1 VQDFDFPEE
10 EKIRGRLSAPIIFDT
25 QINILQ
31 TKKSAG
37 RCIHMFVFAFSYA
50 VLSLSGDFAVISQS
64 HGYHETTTKENCAAI
79 KTPVHMDLST
89 KRTTVAMLFLLRV
102 CCARTPEVDISYK
115 NSTIKTRYHLE
126 EFDSFN

>member
-1 VQDFDFPEE
+1 MQDFDFPEE
-10 EKIRGRLSAPIIFDT
+10 ENFRGRLSAPIIFDT
-25 QINILQ
+25 QIDILP
-31 TKKSAG
+31 TKNQLGDAYTV
-37 RCIHMFVFAFSYA
+37 VFAFSYA